1 MNQSRRYFF
10 ISVILV
16 VLSMLLSVRNP
27 LLSQMFGSVTSI
39 ILFSGL
45 VNAVLLIISVLMLDR
60 SMNDRDGEF
69 YSAARLW
76 QFVILA
82 VIIYHLISGMR
93 LFGIL

>member
-16 VLSMLLSVRNP
+16 FLSMLLSVKNP
-27 LLSQMFGSVTSI
+27 LLNQLFGSVTSI

-45 VNAVLLIISVLMLDR
+45 VNAILMIISVLTLAR
-60 SMNDRDGEF
+60 SMKYPSYQYNK
-69 YSAARLW
+69 AAKVW

-82 VIIYHLISGMR
+82 VILYHLYSGMR

>member
-1 MNQSRRYFF
+1 MKHSRRYFI

-16 VLSMLLSVRNP
+16 ILSMLLSVKNP
-27 LLSQMFGSVTSI
+27 LLDQVFGSVSSI

-45 VNAVLLIISVLMLDR
+45 VNAIILIISVIMLDR
-60 SMNDRDGEF
+60 SMKTRNGQ
-69 YSAARLW
+69 YYKAAKIW

-82 VIIYHLISGMR
+82 VIIYHLISGML